1 MRLEG
6 KVCIVTGG
14 ARGIGRAMVE
24 KFAKEGAKKVYACDL
39 NEEALKE
46 IEEKYNN
53 VKGYKLDVTDRE
65 G

>member
-24 KFAKEGAKKVYACDL
+24 KFAEEGAKKVYACDL

-53 VKGYKLDVTDRE
+53 VKGYKLDVTDRK